1 MSAAHVPVMADEVL
15 ELLAPVPGAC
25 VVDGTVG
32 LGGHAE
38 RIAAKLRPGGCL
50 IGIDRD
56 PEALRLASRR
66 LARFGDG
73 VELVHARLSFLR
85 DVVRGSG
92 RAHVD
97 GVLLDLGVCSIHL
110 DTPGRGFSFRSDGP
124 LDMRLDPGGGETAA
138 ELLERLSVER
148 LEEVLRDGGAP
159 SPRRLARA
167 LRDRR
172 PIDTT
177 RKLAEVVRSLPLK
190 RRRHHPATL
199 VFQALR
205 IAVNDEFGELETGL
219 LAALESLRPGGRLAV
234 LSYHSG
240 EDRRVKR
247 FLADEERGCV
257 CPPDLPVCGCGR
269 RARVR
274 RIGRGRAASPAEVRR
289 NPRARSARLRGAER
303 C

>member
-1 MSAAHVPVMADEVL
+1 MSGAHVPVMVDEVL
-15 ELLAPVPGAC
+15 ELLDPVPGAC

-38 RIAAKLRPGGCL
+38 RIAERIGPSGCL

-56 PEALRLASRR
+56 REALKRAARR
-66 LARFGDG
+66 LERFGNR
-73 VELVHARLSFLR
+73 VQLVHARLSFLR
-85 DVVRGSG
+85 DAVAGSG
-92 RAHVD
+92 RSHVD

-110 DTPGRGFSFRSDGP
+110 DTPERGFSFRADGP
-124 LDMRLDPGGGETAA
+124 LDMRLDPSAGETAA
-138 ELLERLSVER
+138 ELLSRLTADQ
-148 LEEVLRDGGAP
+148 LAGVLRDGGVP
-159 SPRRLARA
+159 NPRRLATA
-167 LRDRR
+167 LKHQQ

-177 RKLAEVVRSLPLK
+177 RQLAAVVRSVPQR

-219 LAALESLRPGGRLAV
+219 VAALDSLRPGGRLAV

-247 FLADEERGCV
+247 FLAEEERGCI
-257 CPPDLPVCGCGR
+257 CPPEMPVCGCGR
-269 RARVR
+269 QARVR
-274 RIGRGRAASPAEVRR
+274 RIGRGHAPSSSEIGR